1 MVVDVF
7 NRGGV
12 ITVVSASLGRKRHDI
27 VLKLFNGTLV
37 TVAVGALNLG
47 PIQISFNRTRGGS
60 RARRCRQNGYS
71 QCTCN
76 IVQSTRPHETG
87 MTLPPAKR
95 DIDHVLGHG
104 YRTVSS
110 ELASIY
116 VNCDKF
122 RW

>member
-1 MVVDVF
+1 M
-7 NRGGV
+7 
-12 ITVVSASLGRKRHDI
+12 TVVCTSLGRKRHDI

-47 PIQISFNRTRGGS
+47 PIQISFNRTRSGG
-60 RARRCRQNGYS
+60 RARRCRQN
-71 QCTCN
+71 
-76 IVQSTRPHETG
+76 G

-122 RW
+122 RC